1 MKLLIQEYIIL
12 IKVQYINARKEEN
25 KIIEKI
31 RLFINKNYYLSDN
44 EIFQIMDKDCDG
56 LINSSD
62 LIKFIKNNLQMGE
75 KEFNLYKIERV
86 MMTLSLTKNYK

>member
-31 RLFINKNYYLSDN
+31 RLFINKNYYLSDS
-44 EIFQIMDKDCDG
+44 EIFQIMDKGCDG
-56 LINSSD
+56 LINSND
-62 LIKFIKNNLQMGE
+62 LIKFINII
-75 KEFNLYKIERV
+75 YKCGKRV
-86 MMTLSLTKNYK
+86 